1 MANDETLVLKGEMT
15 KVLRLM
21 KKTFYSN
28 EEIFLRELINN
39 ASNALDKIK
48 FERLMNN
55 SVLNDEL
62 IITLNPHKVNKTL
75 SIIDNGIGMTKMDL
89 VDHLGIGFYSAYLVA
104 EKVILTTKHND
115 HDQYTLES
123 QPSAPFIVTK
133 DINAQQVPRGTKITL
148 FLKDNQLEY
157 LQETT
162 IKNLISKHCQLI
174 THPIYLWSENNK
186 DHWQLIN
193 IWLRN
198 QEMYDKFV
206 AQKLGNHL
214 PDDLAFSILFKL
226 PSKSLKRYGCLH
238 KSWALLLENSN
249 FMELFRNNFI
259 SNQHSYYDDTS
270 LLLCLSQ
277 PDNSSIFSL
286 SGRSFQ
292 NMEKVNWPKGHCSGY
307 FTLGS
312 SSINGI
318 LCLHPHELGTM
329 YLWNPSSGEFKIIPP
344 SPSEYIPDSMSRFS
358 TYVGF
363 GYDCTRY
370 DYKVIRKIFVY
381 PNFLSEDTHDAEEWD
396 VDGPWEI
403 YSLRR
408 NSWRKPKSD
417 IYIYPRCEKLNK
429 FYLEGMCHWLGDWRE
444 SYDEPEKTYLV
455 SFDLSNEEWF
465 ITPLPPFDIPLE
477 IYDNFNIK
485 LVESHLFLLN
495 GSIAL
500 ISNYYKTTTFSISI
514 LAEIGK
520 KETWTKLITLE
531 PLPYLLR
538 PTGISNMSN
547 ILFRTTDDKL
557 AWLDLRTHL
566 VEKLD
571 INTHGII
578 CQLIV
583 YKENLFPTV
592 GINS

>member
-1 MANDETLVLKGEMT
+1 MT
-15 KVLRLM
+15 EVLRLM

-39 ASNALDKIK
+39 ASNALDKIQ
-48 FERLMNN
+48 FEGIMNN
-55 SVLNDEL
+55 NVLNDEL
-62 IITLNPHKVNKTL
+62 IITLIPHKVNKTL

-89 VDHLGIGFYSAYLVA
+89 VDHLGIGFYSTYLVA
-104 EKVILTTKHND
+104 KKVFLTSKHND

-123 QPSAPFIVTK
+123 QPSASFIVTK
-133 DINAQQVPRGTKITL
+133 DINAQKLLRGTKITL

-226 PSKSLKRYGCLH
+226 PLKSLKRYGCLH
-238 KSWALLLENSN
+238 KSWAILLENSN
-249 FMELFRNNFI
+249 FMELFRINFI
-259 SNQHSYYDDTS
+259 SNQHSYYEDTS
-270 LLLCLSQ
+270 LLLCLGQ
-277 PDNSSIFSL
+277 PDKSSLFSL
-286 SGRSFQ
+286 SGMSFQ
-292 NMEKVNWPKGHCSGY
+292 NIEKEIWSKRHCSRY
-307 FTLGS
+307 FTVGS

-318 LCLHPHELGTM
+318 LCLYPYNSGTI
-329 YLWNPSSGEFKIIPP
+329 YLWNPSSDEFKIIPP
-344 SPSEYIPDSMSRFS
+344 SPIEYIPDSMDPMFQ
-358 TYVGF
+358 YHGF
-363 GYDCTRY
+363 GYDCARD
-370 DYKVIRKIFVY
+370 DYKVIRELIIFPSV
-381 PNFLSEDTHDAEEWD
+381 LTEDDSDYEEWHITES
-396 VDGPWEI
+396 WEI
-403 YSLRR
+403 YSLRS
-408 NSWRKPKSD
+408 NCWRKLKSD
-417 IYIYPRCEKLNK
+417 IYINSRCEVNDR
-429 FYLEGMCHWLGDWRE
+429 FYLEGMCHWLGNWQE
-444 SYDEPEKTYLV
+444 SYDEFKKTYVV

-465 ITPLPPFDIPLE
+465 ITPLPPIDIPLE
-477 IYDNFNIK
+477 IYDNFDIN
-485 LVESHLFLLN
+485 LVENHLFLLN
-495 GSIAL
+495 GSISL
-500 ISNYYKTTTFSISI
+500 ISNYYETTTFSISI

-520 KETWTKLITLE
+520 KETWTKLVTLG
-531 PLPYLLR
+531 PLPYL
-538 PTGISNMSN
+538 PCPIGIGNMSN
-547 ILFRTTDDKL
+547 ILFRTIDGKL

-571 INTHGII
+571 VNAHGIV

-583 YKENLFPTV
+583 YKGNLFPTK
-592 GINS
+592 GINSKFFSCFSLSGL